1 MSNTISGKQP
11 DTSMK
16 LGKITLPN
24 PVMTAS
30 GTFGF
35 GYGFTQWY
43 DINCLGGISIKGTT
57 REPRFGNP
65 TPRIAECAS
74 GMLNAVGLQNP
85 GVDVVV
91 AEEMP
96 KLRKVYNGT
105 VLANISGFSLD
116 EYVYTAQKFD
126 ECDAVDLLE
135 INISCPNV
143 KHGGMAFGTSCDAA
157 AQVTQAVKQVVK
169 KPVYVKLSPNVTSI
183 AEIAKACEAAGADGL
198 VVINTLL
205 GMRINPRTG
214 KPIVSTGMS
223 GFSGPAIKPV
233 ALRMVYEVCGAVKI
247 PVIGVGGIA
256 TADDVLEFISAGASA
271 VQVGSQNL
279 VDPYAAKTIVES
291 LPMVMAA
298 YGIQSLQSIQGRARA

>member
-1 MSNTISGKQP
+1 MSQTQNSSQPNT
-11 DTSMK
+11 TMR
-16 LGKITLPN
+16 LGDILLPN

-35 GYGFTQWY
+35 GYGYTQWY

-57 REPRFGNP
+57 QHPRFGNP

-85 GVDVVV
+85 GVEAVI

-126 ECDAVDLLE
+126 EDPATDILE

-143 KHGGMAFGTSCDAA
+143 KHGGMAFGTSCNAA
-157 AQVTQAVKQVVK
+157 AEVTSAVKKVVK
-169 KPVYVKLSPNVTSI
+169 KPVYIKLSPNVTSI
-183 AEIAKACEAAGADGL
+183 AEIAKACEEAGADGL
-198 VVINTLL
+198 VTINTLL

-233 ALRMVYEVCGAVKI
+233 ALRMVYEVCQAVKI

-279 VDPYAAKTIVES
+279 VDPYAAKAIVEN
-291 LPMVMAA
+291 LPMVMQA
-298 YGIQSLQSIQGRARA
+298 YGIESLQSIQGRAQV